1 VGGKRIRIGART
13 QIDEGVYIFAGRGVT
28 IGQHVHLAFGSSI
41 SGGGECV
48 IHDFAGVGAG
58 VRLLT
63 GTDLADGSGLT
74 NPTVP
79 EEFRAVRRGTLEI
92 GAHAVIFTNCVILP
106 DVRIG
111 EGAVVAAGALVHH
124 NLEPWSIYAG
134 HPLVRVGLRPKT
146 VMLEKAGRLLA
157 LDPSNHFA

>member
-1 VGGKRIRIGART
+1 VGGKRIRIGACT
-13 QIDEGVYIFAGRGVT
+13 QIDEGVHIFAGGGVT
-28 IGQHVHLAFGSSI
+28 IGRHVHLAFGSSI

-48 IHDFAGVGAG
+48 IHDFASVGAG

-79 EEFRAVRRGTLEI
+79 EECRAVRRGVLEI
-92 GAHAVIFTNCVILP
+92 GAHAVIFTNCVVFP
-106 DVRIG
+106 GVRIG
-111 EGAVVAAGALVHH
+111 EGAVIAAGSLVHH
-124 NLEPWSIYAG
+124 SLEPWSIYAG

-146 VMLEKAGRLLA
+146 TVLEKAERVLA
-157 LDPSNHFA
+157 LHS